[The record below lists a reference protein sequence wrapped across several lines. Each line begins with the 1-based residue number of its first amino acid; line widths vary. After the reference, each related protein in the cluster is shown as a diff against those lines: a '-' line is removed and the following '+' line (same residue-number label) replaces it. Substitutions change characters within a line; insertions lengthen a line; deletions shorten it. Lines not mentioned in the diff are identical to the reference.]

1 MVTDK
6 IASAAKAAIDF
17 VVLAAQLKPRPF
29 KANTKT
35 QVLLHALKLC
45 PFKSNTE
52 AQALSRTLKSRLSP
66 DDSPQHMNR
75 RVRSAT
81 WLVVVAICS
90 WGLVLAQT
98 HTTIRHYK
106 ERVDDQPPEI
116 AQAEDAIQ
124 KNDFAGAETLLKKA
138 LDKDP
143 NNYQAWFDLGFA
155 LNRLNRTDESIAAY
169 RRSVAAKPDVFESN
183 LNLGLM
189 LARANN
195 PDAEQFLR
203 AATTLKPTD
212 HTQEG
217 QARAWL
223 ALAHLLENKK
233 PEDAFQ
239 AYQKASELTPKDPEP
254 HLSAGLLHE
263 RQKEFSDA
271 EAEYKLVLTLDPHS
285 TEAAIG
291 LTNIY
296 MKSGRLGDAEPLLR
310 RLATERPDD
319 VGLHLQLGRL
329 LVAQGKKDDAI
340 VEIQTALKLAPADSD
355 GERELADLYAS
366 AGKNDLAEAAY
377 RTLVTAHPNDAEL
390 HRGLGQALLRQKKFP
405 EAQQEFL
412 TALRLKRD
420 SPDVYIDLAFAASEN
435 KNYELTIRA
444 LNGRTLLNAELPP
457 ICLFLR
463 ASAYDHLRD
472 YKQAAVDY
480 HHFLEVANGKFPDQE
495 WQSTHRLI
503 AIEPKKR

>member
-1 MVTDK
+1 MNRSF
-6 IASAAKAAIDF
+6 ANAILI
-17 VVLAAQLKPRPF
+17 VVLY
-29 KANTKT
+29 T
-35 QVLLHALKLC
+35 C
-45 PFKSNTE
+45 
-52 AQALSRTLKSRLSP
+52 
-66 DDSPQHMNR
+66 
-75 RVRSAT
+75 
-81 WLVVVAICS
+81 AI
-90 WGLVLAQT
+90 AQT
-98 HTTIRHYK
+98 HTTVRHYK

-116 AQAEDAIQ
+116 AQAEAAIQ
-124 KNDFAGAETLLKKA
+124 KNDFAAAETLLKKA
-138 LDKDP
+138 VDKDP

-155 LNRLNRTDESIAAY
+155 LNRLGRADESIAAY
-169 RRSVAAKPDVFESN
+169 RKSVAAKADVFESN

-189 LARANN
+189 LVRANS
-195 PDAEQFLR
+195 PEAEQFLR

-212 HTQEG
+212 QVEEG

-239 AYQKASELTPKDPEP
+239 AYHKASELTPKDPEP

-271 EAEYKLVLTLDPHS
+271 EAEYKMVLTLDPHSHDSQS

-296 MKSGRLGDAEPLLR
+296 MKSGRVGDAEPLLR
-310 RLATERPDD
+310 RLTAERPDD
-319 VGLHLQLGRL
+319 AGIHLQLGRVL
-329 LVAQGKKDDAI
+329 AAQDKKDDALM
-340 VEIQTALKLAPADSD
+340 EIQTALKFSPSDSGAQRD
-355 GERELADLYAS
+355 LADLYAS

-377 RTLVTAHPNDAEL
+377 RALVAAQPKDPEL
-390 HRGLGQALLRQKKFP
+390 HRGLGKALLLQKKFP

-412 TALRLKRD
+412 VAVRLKRD
-420 SPDVYIDLAFAASEN
+420 WPDIYVDLAVAASEN

-444 LNGRTLLNAELPP
+444 LNQRTLLNAEMPA
-457 ICLFLR
+457 ICFFFR

-480 HHFLEVANGKFPDQE
+480 HHFLDVANGKYPDQE
-495 WQSTHRLI
+495 WQATHRLI